1 MFSKHHYLH
10 TFQTN
15 MQPGRRIERAPSG
28 PNQAET
34 TAKHRVL
41 KIALLKCS
49 QKTMVLHQYNV
60 ETSFF
65 AVLSCASINVAMHP
79 AKRIAIP
86 GVVLRRGA
94 LQMALPQPE
103 PKSSPFTPP
112 FN

>member
-10 TFQTN
+10 TFQRK

-49 QKTMVLHQYNV
+49 QKTMVLHRYNV

-65 AVLSCASINVAMHP
+65 AVLSCASINVAINP
-79 AKRIAIP
+79 AKRIAIT
-86 GVVLRRGA
+86 GAVLRRGA
-94 LQMALPQPE
+94 HQMAFPQPG
-103 PKSSPFTPP
+103 PKSSPFTPL